1 MKTTFSI
8 SVKKPCT
15 EGFGEF
21 RKTAKGGFST
31 SCEKEV
37 IDYTKISQT
46 ELMDTLCTTSTSTCG
61 RLKTH
66 K

>member
-21 RKTAKGGFST
+21 RKTVRGGFCS
-31 SCEKEV
+31 SFEKEV
-37 IDYTKISQT
+37 IDYTKISQI
-46 ELMDTLCTTSTSTCG
+46 ELMDSLCTPSTSTCG
-61 RLKTH
+61 RFKD
-66 K
+66 